1 MHVHDCNSD
10 FTTRLS
16 HVAVLSLPN
25 TGFHLYGSFWSNM
38 VIFRPCCKSV
48 FPLVRKSR
56 TGGPQILKTTS
67 HHKNPTN
74 CKAQQR
80 SAHTTTVVRPY
91 NLLPLPWL
99 GARSCWNVPHS
110 PTHPPRHPLS
120 ANIRPITNVFTA
132 ATVS

>member
-1 MHVHDCNSD
+1 VVVRSSKRPL
-10 FTTRLS
+10 TTK
-16 HVAVLSLPN
+16 
-25 TGFHLYGSFWSNM
+25 
-38 VIFRPCCKSV
+38 IQQI
-48 FPLVRKSR
+48 VRD
-56 TGGPQILKTTS
+56 
-67 HHKNPTN
+67 
-74 CKAQQR
+74 QQR

-120 ANIRPITNVFTA
+120 ANIRTITNVFTA

>member
-25 TGFHLYGSFWSNM
+25 WIPFVRVILVEYGHFQTMLQIGFS
-38 VIFRPCCKSV
+38 PKS
-48 FPLVRKSR
+48 KSK

-67 HHKNPTN
+67 HHKNSTN
-74 CKAQQR
+74 CKDQQR

-120 ANIRPITNVFTA
+120 ANIRTITNVFTA

>member
-1 MHVHDCNSD
+1 MHDCNSD

-38 VIFRPCCKSV
+38 VIFKPCCKSV
-48 FPLVRKSR
+48 FSGYWKSKRVVLRSSKRPLTTKIQQIVR
-56 TGGPQILKTTS
+56 
-67 HHKNPTN
+67 
-74 CKAQQR
+74 AQQR